1 MISRLS
7 AVLVFNLYRDYAGT
21 VTAECE
27 AMVLESTM
35 RSGRVLDLLSKRQE
49 GGEAKE
55 EKEKEGGGGG
65 S

>member
-1 MISRLS
+1 
-7 AVLVFNLYRDYAGT
+7 
-21 VTAECE
+21 
-27 AMVLESTM
+27 MVLESTM